1 MVQIYGKK
9 INFARLT
16 EFLTMKQ
23 KNIIISPSRV
33 IGFFRSLVNMKD
45 DLALTETAESIRKNV
60 PFRGA
65 NVFILAFAI
74 VIASVGLN
82 VNSIPVIIGAML
94 ISPVMG
100 PILGFGFGLGTLD
113 RDLVIDSLKNLTIMV
128 GISIMA
134 STLYFLL
141 SPLSL
146 ENPTELLARTNPT
159 IYDVLIAFFGGL
171 AGILENSRKGK
182 GTVLSG
188 VAIATALMPPLCTV
202 GYGIAIWNWSYASG
216 AFYLFIINSI
226 FIALATFLGV
236 KYLKYPAVSESLGGR
251 YRLKPG
257 WVSFILVLIIV
268 PSLIS
273 AFNIVKESNFKI
285 NASKVVQENKA
296 LGKGFIYDH
305 KVDMTTKPATI
316 ELYFAGES
324 LTPADKERLY
334 ASAEKY
340 GITRSQLILKD
351 DASVSREFMSESE
364 IIKNITAS
372 SEKQQ
377 RALGDTIVKLRTR
390 LNAYQAKDMPIQNI
404 ADELSAQYPSVIGLT
419 LARGASYRLEAVAPS
434 RPAAQTAAPADSTAV
449 DTLAVTAPH
458 PSPVLADKDA
468 VVALVRLNAPLQEG
482 EKDRISRWLAARLKV
497 KQVQLIVVE

>member
-1 MVQIYGKK
+1 M
-9 INFARLT
+9 
-16 EFLTMKQ
+16 
-23 KNIIISPSRV
+23 KNIVISPRK
-33 IGFFRSLVNMKD
+33 IIRFFTQLVSMKD
-45 DLALTETAESIRKNV
+45 DLEQAETASAIRNNV

-113 RDLVIDSLKNLTIMV
+113 RDLVVDSLKNLAVMV
-128 GISIMA
+128 GISILA

-171 AGILENSRKGK
+171 AGILENSRKNK

-202 GYGIAIWNWSYASG
+202 GYGIAVWNWSYVSG
-216 AFYLFIINSI
+216 AFYLFVINSI

-236 KYLKYPAVSESLGGR
+236 KYLKYPVVSDSLGGR
-251 YRLKPG
+251 YRMKPG
-257 WVSFILVLIIV
+257 MVTLILIVIVV

-285 NASKVVQENKA
+285 NAGKVVRENKA

-305 KVDMTTKPATI
+305 KVDMTTRPATI
-316 ELYFAGES
+316 ELYFAGEA
-324 LTPADKERLY
+324 LTPADRERLY
-334 ASAEKY
+334 ASAERY
-340 GITRSQLILKD
+340 GITRSQIILKD

-377 RALGDTIVKLRTR
+377 RALGDTIVSLRGR
-390 LNAYQAKDMPIQNI
+390 LDAYRSKDMPVESI
-404 ADELSAQYPSVIGLT
+404 AGELSAQYPMVTDLT
-419 LARGASYRLEAVAPS
+419 LVRGAAYKITPVDTVMVRQEASGAVS
-434 RPAAQTAAPADSTAV
+434 RPVLSDADAI
-449 DTLAVTAPH
+449 
-458 PSPVLADKDA
+458 
-468 VVALVRLNAPLQEG
+468 VALVGLNAPLAEG
-482 EKDRISRWLAARLKV
+482 DLDRISRWLAVRLEVAKV
-497 KQVQLIVVE
+497 QVLVAGSSGGAE

>member
-1 MVQIYGKK
+1 
-9 INFARLT
+9 
-16 EFLTMKQ
+16 MKQ
-23 KNIIISPSRV
+23 KNIAISPAQ
-33 IGFFRSLVNMKD
+33 ILGFFSNLVNMKD
-45 DLALTETAESIRKNV
+45 DLALAETASSIRKNV

-113 RDLVIDSLKNLTIMV
+113 RDLVIDSLKNLAIMV

-159 IYDVLIAFFGGL
+159 VYDVLIAFFGGL
-171 AGILENSRKGK
+171 AGILENSRKNK

-202 GYGIAIWNWSYASG
+202 GYGIAIWNWSYATG

-236 KYLKYPAVSESLGGR
+236 KYLKYPAVSDSLGGR
-251 YRLKPG
+251 YRLKPA
-257 WVSFILVLIIV
+257 WVSMILILIIV

-273 AFNIVKESNFKI
+273 AFNIIKESNFKAD
-285 NASKVVQENKA
+285 ASKVVQENKA
-296 LGKGFIYDH
+296 LGKSFIYDY
-305 KVDMTTKPATI
+305 KVDMSTKPASI
-316 ELYFAGES
+316 ELYFAGEE
-324 LTPADKERLY
+324 LTTADKERLF

-340 GITRSQLILKD
+340 GITRAQLILKD
-351 DASVSREFMSESE
+351 EASISREFMSESE

-377 RALGDTIVKLRTR
+377 RALGDTIVSLRSR
-390 LNAYQAKDMPIQNI
+390 LDGYRSKEMPVESVAK
-404 ADELSAQYPSVIGLT
+404 ELYVQYPSVSSLT
-419 LARGASYRLEAVAPS
+419 LARGSSYAIKQVETPASEEVKPEEATP
-434 RPAAQTAAPADSTAV
+434 QF
-449 DTLAVTAPH
+449 H
-458 PSPVLADKDA
+458 PVLSEKDA
-468 VVALVRLNAPLQEG
+468 IVALVRLNAPLQKE
-482 EKDRISRWLAARLKV
+482 EQERISRWLEARLEV
-497 KQVQLIVVE
+497 NRVQLIIVE